1 MLDRRECRSLEMA
14 DLSVRFGF
22 PLRKRDEH
30 GDLLPVAA
38 ILISENRDEIA
49 LFKRKTDQDVARV
62 HDGKQQVAKR
72 HGRRCPEGEQK
83 AQIDWMS
90 HPPVER
96 WRLELRW
103 RKQLASKTRVHL
115 LKP

>member
-1 MLDRRECRSLEMA
+1 MFDRRECRSLEMA
-14 DLSVRFGF
+14 DLCVRFGF

-38 ILISENRDEIA
+38 ILISENQDEIA
-49 LFKRKTDQDVARV
+49 LIERKTNQDVDRV
-62 HDGKQQVAKR
+62 RDRKQQVAKR

-83 AQIDWMS
+83 SQIDWMP

-96 WRLELRW
+96 RRLELRR
-103 RKQLASKTRVHL
+103 RK
-115 LKP
+115 